1 MFYMSLK
8 TSIVICLGSVPS
20 CQRGV
25 DVLCTM
31 SLKFTMLRLY
41 YVYIVYL
48 AATMMQ
54 MSCVQ
59 CPEVYYTVIV
69 LCPERVYW
77 AANMLHISCAL
88 CPKSILECHC
98 T

>member
-1 MFYMSLK
+1 MYYVSEVYYAA
-8 TSIVICLGSVPS
+8 I
-20 CQRGV
+20 
-25 DVLCTM
+25 VLC
-31 SLKFTMLRLY
+31 
-41 YVYIVYL
+41 VYIVYL
-48 AATMMQ
+48 ASTMMQ

-88 CPKSILECHC
+88 CPRSILECHC